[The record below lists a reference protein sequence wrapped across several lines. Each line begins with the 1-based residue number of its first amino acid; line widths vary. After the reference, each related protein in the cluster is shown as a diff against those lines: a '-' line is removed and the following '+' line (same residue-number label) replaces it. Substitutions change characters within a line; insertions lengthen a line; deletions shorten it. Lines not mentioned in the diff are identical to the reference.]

1 MAGFQGTES
10 SSTKI
15 SVDSLF
21 ESWKLNA
28 ATGLLQLVDE
38 SLQGSCLQGIAL
50 CRPPGHHAG
59 PSSSTGFCLLNN
71 VAVAARYAMHKYP
84 GMMEAEFEVIFIL
97 CVRCTIYIVQTPC
110 CFVMPMRLVE
120 HVACKKPVQVSNFGA
135 ASLDL

>member
-1 MAGFQGTES
+1 MAGFHRTENLLQ
-10 SSTKI
+10 KV

-21 ESWKLNA
+21 ENWKLNA

-84 GMMEAEFEVIFIL
+84 GMMKAEFIVIFIL
-97 CVRCTIYIVQTPC
+97 GALCTVYIHVIQC
-110 CFVMPMRLVE
+110 CFVMPMHLVE
-120 HVACKKPVQVSNFGA
+120 HVVCKPVQVSNFGA

>member
-1 MAGFQGTES
+1 MASFYRTENLLQ
-10 SSTKI
+10 KI

-21 ESWKLNA
+21 ENWKLNA

-84 GMMEAEFEVIFIL
+84 GMVKAEFIVIFIL
-97 CVRCTIYIVQTPC
+97 GVLCTIYI
-110 CFVMPMRLVE
+110 
-120 HVACKKPVQVSNFGA
+120 HVYNVV
-135 ASLDL
+135 L